1 MTARGVFSI
10 TIVMVSSLELGN
22 LLRRPEPLF
31 RGVALSVLSVLAFGC
46 YGGTAATGTETDGP
60 ATEAGSATED
70 PVTTT
75 TPTSDGTAADDGTA
89 SDDSGGVPEGPDPGR
104 VTVHRL
110 NRTEYNNTVRDLLGT
125 QQTPSS
131 AFPADDF
138 GLGFDNIADVLSTSP
153 LQAELYER
161 AADGLISEAMA
172 LPITEP
178 IKFQVEAETAVATV
192 GQQSGDAWN
201 LFSNGE
207 VYSTL
212 DLPYDGKYLFRARIW
227 GQQAGPDLPHANL
240 TIDQVPV
247 LMIDTDAV
255 DNAAKIYEIEVT
267 AKAGVHKFAVE
278 FTNDFYDADLM
289 ADRNLLVDYFT
300 VEGPLDLVAG
310 DNEQRTR
317 IMICDPVVDGEEAC
331 GRKILSAFA
340 GRAWRR
346 PVTEDEVTRL
356 YQFIAEAKA
365 AGEDF
370 DAGLRVALQAVLV
383 SPFFVFRVE
392 LDPTPTGLDPHPLTD
407 HELASRLSYF
417 LWSSMPDDELRAAA
431 DQGLLQDPKQVEAQ
445 ALRMLE
451 DPRAAALIDNFAGQW
466 WLIRNVEI
474 AFKDVLLYPQ
484 WDDAMKASMRTELR
498 MFAESFFAADRSMLE
513 MLTSTK
519 TFVDD
524 RLAAHYGLEG
534 AFGPDFVEADFGD
547 QPYQGILNKAG
558 LMTVLSHADHTSV
571 VKRGKWVMENLLC
584 QTPPPPPPGV
594 DTKLEPLVGKTQRE
608 ILEQHRKDPKCAGC
622 HLAMDPLGFGLE
634 HYDPLGVWREDENG
648 LTIDPSGT
656 LPNGKPFA
664 DGLEMQTLI
673 SSEPDFSKCVARKT
687 FIYALGR
694 GATVADIDYLDE
706 VVAGFET
713 GQYRFADL
721 VVNLVT
727 SDVFRQRR
735 GDPSM

>member
-1 MTARGVFSI
+1 M
-10 TIVMVSSLELGN
+10 ELGN

-31 RGVALSVLSVLAFGC
+31 RGVALSVLSLLVLGC
-46 YGGTAATGTETDGP
+46 YGDVGSTGAETAGP
-60 ATEAGSATED
+60 ATDAGTATDD

-75 TPTSDGTAADDGTA
+75 TPTSDGSADD
-89 SDDSGGVPEGPDPGR
+89 DGGVPEGSDPGR

-125 QQTPSS
+125 KQTPSD

-161 AADGLISEAMA
+161 AADGLITEAMA
-172 LPITEP
+172 LPITDP
-178 IKFQVEAETAVATV
+178 IKFQIEAETAVATV
-192 GQQSGDAWN
+192 GQQAGDAWN
-201 LFSNGE
+201 LYSNGE
-207 VYSTL
+207 VYSTIE
-212 DLPYDGKYLFRARIW
+212 LPHDGKYLFRARLW

-240 TIDQVPV
+240 TVDQVPV
-247 LMIDTDAV
+247 LMVDTDAV
-255 DNAAKIYEIEVT
+255 EDAAEIYEVEIT
-267 AKAGVHKFAVE
+267 ATAGVHKFAVE
-278 FTNDFYDADLM
+278 FTNDFYDMGLM
-289 ADRNLLVDYFT
+289 ADRNLLVDYFS

-310 DNEQRTR
+310 ENEQRDR
-317 IMICDPVVDGEEAC
+317 IMICDPVADGEETC
-331 GRKILSAFA
+331 GRQVLSAFA

-346 PVTEDEVTRL
+346 PVTEEEVTRL
-356 YQFIAEAKA
+356 YQFITDAEAS
-365 AGEDF
+365 GQDF
-370 DAGLRVALQAVLV
+370 EAGLRIALQAVLV

-392 LDPTPTGLDPHPLTD
+392 LDPSPTGLDPHPLTD

-417 LWSSMPDDELRAAA
+417 LWSSMPDDALRAAA
-431 DQGLLQDPKQVEAQ
+431 DQGLLQDPKQVEVQ

-466 WLIRNVEI
+466 WLIRNVDV

-484 WDDAMKASMRTELR
+484 WNDDMKASMRTELR

-513 MLTSTK
+513 MLTSTR

-534 AFGPDFVEADFGD
+534 AFGPDFVEVEFGD
-547 QPYQGILNKAG
+547 RPYQGILNKAG

-584 QTPPPPPPGV
+584 VTPPPPPPGV
-594 DTKLEPLVGKTQRE
+594 DTKLEPSVGKTQRE

-622 HLAMDPLGFGLE
+622 HVVMDPLGFGLE
-634 HYDPLGVWREDENG
+634 HYDPLGAWRADENG
-648 LTIDPSGT
+648 LPLDPSGT
-656 LPNGKPFA
+656 LPNGTPFA

-673 SSEPDFSKCVARKT
+673 SSEPEFSKCVARKT
-687 FIYALGR
+687 FVYALGR
-694 GATVADIDYLDE
+694 GTTISDIDYLDE

-721 VVNLVT
+721 VINLIT